1 MKKFDMLSEFLKYKM
16 KNILPFI
23 YKNLD
28 IHQNKYQKNNAVY
41 SKLRTIIHTF
51 LIISI
56 CMKKKLD
63 YNNIYDTKS
72 NIIRINKPIK
82 KIIIKCNGKEA
93 ELIDRVGEY
102 YIVNYL
108 DQIIE
113 LKEDEIEFLNDLK
126 GKTCKIIK
134 GNYKG
139 FLGVIYEQK
148 NDYVLL
154 TKDLYGKNS
163 HHHIP
168 LLQVMKLPLDHI
180 KIIEKFENEKIIIE
194 NKELFDSFNKKSKDL
209 YSLVKY
215 EVNKSYKMDSLKD
228 FDLIYK
234 FSIEL
239 FNGYKIIE
247 TEKFS
252 QVKTLKQKY
261 LKIKKGIKENKNNKR
276 VYINLNK
283 ELKKLHYQIR
293 QNEKTTKFIKDS
305 LFNNFR
311 NLNDNYIF
319 NKNEDGIYQLK
330 EYEIKPYSKNNNK
343 QVLTKEQKRN
353 NKKLKIKK
361 EEEDIIKNI
370 NDCKNDME
378 CLFNNL
384 LD

>member
-1 MKKFDMLSEFLKYKM
+1 
-16 KNILPFI
+16 
-23 YKNLD
+23 
-28 IHQNKYQKNNAVY
+28 
-41 SKLRTIIHTF
+41 
-51 LIISI
+51 
-56 CMKKKLD
+56 
-63 YNNIYDTKS
+63 
-72 NIIRINKPIK
+72 
-82 KIIIKCNGKEA
+82 
-93 ELIDRVGEY
+93 
-102 YIVNYL
+102 
-108 DQIIE
+108 
-113 LKEDEIEFLNDLK
+113 
-126 GKTCKIIK
+126 
-134 GNYKG
+134 
-139 FLGVIYEQK
+139 
-148 NDYVLL
+148 
-154 TKDLYGKNS
+154 
-163 HHHIP
+163 
-168 LLQVMKLPLDHI
+168 MKLPLDHI

-239 FNGYKIIE
+239 FNGYKISE

-261 LKIKKGIKENKNNKR
+261 LKIKKDIKVNKNNKR

-283 ELKKLHYQIR
+283 ELKKIHYQIR
-293 QNEKTTKFIKDS
+293 QSEKTTKFIKDS

-330 EYEIKPYSKNNNK
+330 EYVIKPYLKNNK
-343 QVLTKEQKRN
+343 QILTKEQKRN